1 MCNYPQET
9 ILNFYKSKHEKFRR
23 FGGANKHFFRKM
35 DLITK
40 ALSLLYIWHNSDSFL
55 KAVMSRLYREH
66 RDASEDFVKG
76 VPNRFC

>member
-1 MCNYPQET
+1 MCDYLQET
-9 ILNFYKSKHEKFRR
+9 ILNFYKGKHEEYRR
-23 FGGANKHFFRKM
+23 FSVNKHLFRKI
-35 DLITK
+35 DLVTK
-40 ALSLLYIWHNSDSFL
+40 ARSLLYIWHNSDSFL